1 MLKIKIWTIFK
12 HYKLIFNCYLL
23 VMKATSIF
31 ILAIYWS
38 FIILAPVLAKS
49 INNDYPKS
57 LVLPLKKPLI

>member
-1 MLKIKIWTIFK
+1 
-12 HYKLIFNCYLL
+12 
-23 VMKATSIF
+23 MKATSIF

-49 INNDYPKS
+49 INNDSPKS